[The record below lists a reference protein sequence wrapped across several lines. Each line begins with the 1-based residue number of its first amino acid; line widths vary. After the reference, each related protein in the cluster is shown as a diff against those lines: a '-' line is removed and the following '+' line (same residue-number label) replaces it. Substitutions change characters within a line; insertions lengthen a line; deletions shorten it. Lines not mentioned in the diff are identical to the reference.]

1 MSSAQIGWIRRS
13 PEPMI
18 GVTGASFTSRRKVGM
33 IPPSGPKMKLGR
45 KMTWSM
51 PEPLTSCSTSH
62 LAR

>member
-1 MSSAQIGWIRRS
+1 
-13 PEPMI
+13 MI

-45 KMTWSM
+45 KMTWSI

-62 LAR
+62 LAP